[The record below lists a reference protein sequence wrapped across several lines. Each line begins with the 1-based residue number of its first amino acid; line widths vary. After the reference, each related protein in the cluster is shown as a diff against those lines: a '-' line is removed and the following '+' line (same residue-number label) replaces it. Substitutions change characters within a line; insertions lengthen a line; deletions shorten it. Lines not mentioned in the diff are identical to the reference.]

1 MTSSRF
7 LAFWTPSLPLS
18 EPNSR
23 NLPSIR
29 QNLADPLPPPQ
40 CRRHLYIAPGGAPC
54 IYFNPTS
61 HLTIWTTLHRVWDY
75 PIREQYTHVLR
86 VIEETGPVGKE
97 EEGFRKVL
105 ESENGDFA
113 FIHDAAR
120 IR

>member
-1 MTSSRF
+1 M
-7 LAFWTPSLPLS
+7 
-18 EPNSR
+18 
-23 NLPSIR
+23 
-29 QNLADPLPPPQ
+29 
-40 CRRHLYIAPGGAPC
+40 YIAPGGTPC